1 MSTLK
6 IKRENGK
13 IFCPLADSWHIETPE
28 EKVRQEYIKIL
39 VENYGYSLDQMAQ
52 EIKVNNS
59 QRGQG
64 KARADIVI
72 WKSKQ
77 DKIESK
83 AAFIVVECKAENV
96 RIREEDYYQGYNYAS
111 WAGAS
116 FFVTTNEK
124 ETKYFN
130 VDKDYLPKELVE
142 VVAIPTAEE
151 ALNDKKV
158 KDILSK
164 TKTFTRDD
172 FTKILRTCHNII
184 RNNDKLSPEAA
195 FDEISKILFM
205 KIKYEREQRGA
216 KVFTKNEFVEKEK
229 WFEKEIRPSLKGT
242 PKDLPYMQFLFYNT
256 KEEFKADQLFEEN
269 EIIKIRQNSFE
280 QILEKL
286 ETYNLS
292 DTQDDVKGIAFEQ
305 FLGTTFRGEL
315 GQYFTPRTIVDFMT
329 HILDPKENE
338 TVCDPTCGSGGFL
351 IKAFEYM
358 REKIEEDV
366 KKAKSE
372 LRSVIEGENY
382 DSLSEKEQV
391 VINERIEAMQ
401 STLNKELDTQVEGSR
416 MYNLSRNCIYGTD
429 ANPRMA
435 RTSKMNMIMH
445 GDGHGGVH
453 HHDGLLNVNG
463 IFEERFDV
471 ILTNPPFGARI
482 DKSQKITEADKF
494 TDEALIAKYKEKY
507 GEAYEKALK
516 QVNDNIGKS
525 LLSLYDVG
533 SMSGLTEVLFMERCL
548 RLLKKGGRMGM
559 VLPEGV
565 LNTSNLQKI
574 REYFEG
580 KAKIIL
586 ICSIPQDVFIAAGA
600 TVKPSL
606 VFFKRFTEE
615 EELQYLGAKTRAE
628 KEIRQKYIGQIKAL
642 QEKIV
647 EEKSKKLKVKALIA
661 AAEKE
666 LRDLEKAIIEEA
678 KPLTKEYFH
687 YEIPIAMVED
697 AGITS
702 TGAVSAG
709 NQLPTLQDEY
719 KEYRIAKKLWNEA
732 NSVVS
737 YTINSQGRLFRTSD
751 GKEVEL
757 MATVYTAIA
766 AFENMVRQF
775 VVKILMENK
784 GENWWTECVSDKIR
798 KSADSR
804 KAEEDKIKWH
814 THRGTSMIN
823 YVDFADLANI
833 MGQNYDLFEVHIVS
847 LEWAKQIFTTLE
859 KSRNVIMHSGEL
871 GERDIERIGINI
883 RDWISQVGA

>member
-1 MSTLK
+1 MSKLE

-13 IFCPLADSWHIETPE
+13 IYCPLTDSYHILTPE
-28 EKVRQEYIKIL
+28 EKVRQEYIAKL
-39 VENYGYSLDQMAQ
+39 VNEYGYSLDQMAQ

-72 WKSKQ
+72 WRSKK
-77 DKIESK
+77 DKDASK

-130 VDKDYLPKELVE
+130 VDKNFLPKALVE
-142 VVAIPTAEE
+142 VVAIPDAEE

-164 TKTFTRDD
+164 TKTFTRDE
-172 FTKILRTCHNII
+172 FTKVLRACHNII

-205 KIKYEREQRGA
+205 KIKYEREQRGT
-216 KVFTKNEFVEKEK
+216 KVFTKKEFEEREK
-229 WFEKEIRPSLKGT
+229 WFEKDIRPSLKGT

-256 KEEFKADQLFEEN
+256 KDEFKDDQLFEKN

-286 ETYNLS
+286 EGYNLS

-329 HILDPKENE
+329 NILDPNE
-338 TVCDPTCGSGGFL
+338 GETICDPTCGSGGFL
-351 IKAFEYM
+351 IKAFEYI
-358 REKIEEDV
+358 REKIEDEV
-366 KKAKSE
+366 KEAKAK
-372 LRSVIEGENY
+372 LRSDIEGDYYE
-382 DSLSEKEQV
+382 DLSEKKQLE
-391 VINERIEAMQ
+391 INERIEKMQ
-401 STLNKELDTQVEGSR
+401 AVLNKELDTQVVNSR
-416 MYNLSRNCIYGTD
+416 MYKLSRNCIYGTD

-494 TDEALIAKYKEKY
+494 IDEEMIARYKAKY
-507 GEAYEKALK
+507 GVAYENALK
-516 QVNDNIGKS
+516 QVNENIGKS

-548 RLLKKGGRMGM
+548 KLLKKGGRMGM

-565 LNTSNLQKI
+565 LNTSNLQKV

-615 EELQYLGAKTRAE
+615 EELQYLGAKTKAE
-628 KEIRQKYIGQIKAL
+628 KEVRQKYIGQIKAL
-642 QEKIV
+642 QEKIAA
-647 EEKSKKLKVKALIA
+647 EKAKKLEVKTVILL
-661 AAEKE
+661 AEKE
-666 LRDLEKAIIEEA
+666 LKYIEKAIIEEA
-678 KPLTKEYFH
+678 KPLIKEYFD

-697 AGITS
+697 AGITT
-702 TGAVSAG
+702 TGAVSCG
-709 NQLPTLQDEY
+709 NQLPILQDEY
-719 KEYRIAKKLWNEA
+719 KAYRTTNKLWEEY
-732 NSVVS
+732 NSFIS
-737 YTINSQGRLFRTSD
+737 YTINEECKLFRKSD

-757 MATVYTAIA
+757 
-766 AFENMVRQF
+766 
-775 VVKILMENK
+775 
-784 GENWWTECVSDKIR
+784 
-798 KSADSR
+798 
-804 KAEEDKIKWH
+804 KW
-814 THRGTSMIN
+814 
-823 YVDFADLANI
+823 
-833 MGQNYDLFEVHIVS
+833 
-847 LEWAKQIFTTLE
+847 
-859 KSRNVIMHSGEL
+859 
-871 GERDIERIGINI
+871 
-883 RDWISQVGA
+883 

>member
-1 MSTLK
+1 MDILE
-6 IKRENGK
+6 IKRDNGK
-13 IFCPLADSWHIETPE
+13 IFCPLTGSWHIETPE
-28 EKVRQEYIKIL
+28 EKVRQEYIKVL
-39 VENYGYSLDQMAQ
+39 VEDYGYSLDQMAQ

-72 WKSKQ
+72 WKSKK
-77 DKIESK
+77 DKDESK

-116 FFVTTNEK
+116 FFITTNEK

-142 VVAIPTAEE
+142 VVAIPNAEE
-151 ALNDKKV
+151 ALIDKKV
-158 KDILSK
+158 KEILGK

-172 FTKILRTCHNII
+172 FTRMLHTCHNII

-205 KIKYEREQRGA
+205 KIRYEREKNGSE
-216 KVFTKNEFVEKEK
+216 VFTLKKYKQLEADYEKYT
-229 WFEKEIRPSLKGT
+229 RPALKKRGI
-242 PKDLPYMQFLFYNT
+242 DLPYMQILFNDT
-256 KEEFKADQLFEEN
+256 KDMFKEDHLFDEN
-269 EIIKIRQNSFE
+269 ESIKIRQNSFE

-286 ETYNLS
+286 QAYNLS
-292 DTQDDVKGIAFEQ
+292 DTQDDVKGIAFER

-315 GQYFTPRTIVDFMT
+315 GQFFTPRTIVDFMT
-329 HILDPKENE
+329 HVLDPKEGE
-338 TVCDPTCGSGGFL
+338 TICDPTCGSGGFL
-351 IKAFEYM
+351 IKAFEYV
-358 REKIEEDV
+358 REQIEEDI
-366 KKAKSE
+366 KEAKAKLRAE
-372 LRSVIEGENY
+372 LEGDHY
-382 DSLSEKEQV
+382 DALSEKEQLA
-391 VINERIEAMQ
+391 INERIEAMQ
-401 STLNKELDTQVEGSR
+401 AIMNKELDTQIEGSR
-416 MYNLSRNCIYGTD
+416 MYNLSHNCIYGTD

-445 GDGHGGVH
+445 GDGHGGVY
-453 HHDGLLNVNG
+453 HHDGLLNINE

-482 DKSQKITEADKF
+482 DKSQKITEGDRL
-494 TDEALIAKYKEKY
+494 TDDASTEKYTEKY
-507 GEAYEKALK
+507 GDAYQDARKR
-516 QVNDNIGKS
+516 VNDNIGKS

-548 RLLKKGGRMGM
+548 KLLKKGGRMGM

-615 EELQYLGAKTRAE
+615 EELQYLAAKARAE
-628 KEIRQKYIGQIKAL
+628 DEARQKYIGEINALKDKIATEKA
-642 QEKIV
+642 
-647 EEKSKKLKVKALIA
+647 KKLKAKAVIA
-661 AAEKE
+661 AAEKK
-666 LRDLEKAIIEEA
+666 LRNLEKTIAEEA
-678 KPLTKEYFH
+678 KSITKRYFD

-702 TGAVSAG
+702 TGSVSAG
-709 NQLPTLQDEY
+709 NQLPALQTEY
-719 KEYRIAKKLWNEA
+719 KEYRIVNKLWDEI
-732 NSVVS
+732 NSLIS
-737 YTINSQGRLFRTSD
+737 YTINSEGRIFRVSD
-751 GKEVEL
+751 DKEVEL
-757 MATVYTAIA
+757 
-766 AFENMVRQF
+766 R
-775 VVKILMENK
+775 
-784 GENWWTECVSDKIR
+784 W
-798 KSADSR
+798 
-804 KAEEDKIKWH
+804 
-814 THRGTSMIN
+814 
-823 YVDFADLANI
+823 
-833 MGQNYDLFEVHIVS
+833 
-847 LEWAKQIFTTLE
+847 
-859 KSRNVIMHSGEL
+859 
-871 GERDIERIGINI
+871 
-883 RDWISQVGA
+883 